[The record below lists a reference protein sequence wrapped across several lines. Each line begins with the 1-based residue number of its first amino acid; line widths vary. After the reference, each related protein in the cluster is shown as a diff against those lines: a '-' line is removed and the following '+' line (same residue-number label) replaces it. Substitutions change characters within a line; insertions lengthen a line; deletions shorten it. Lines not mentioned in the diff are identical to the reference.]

1 MPPPGFPDAKMADA
15 GSVRHRVRHRATGSA
30 FETDP
35 DAVSAAPVAWCS
47 AEAKIRPG
55 GSRTIRTVRPGRG
68 PRFPHS
74 VVESE
79 DTSVS
84 SLWTPSGGEP
94 RPRPDPGGPA
104 EPVPGEPGA
113 EERVADEQV
122 AEELRR
128 VRAELATTSV
138 ADLVANHAIGLWQLA
153 VLHLTPEEDAPIRL
167 SEAGLAI
174 DAMAALLEGVGD
186 RLGENEAPLR
196 DALSQLRLA
205 FVQVSSASLDS

>member
-1 MPPPGFPDAKMADA
+1 
-15 GSVRHRVRHRATGSA
+15 V
-30 FETDP
+30 
-35 DAVSAAPVAWCS
+35 
-47 AEAKIRPG
+47 
-55 GSRTIRTVRPGRG
+55 
-68 PRFPHS
+68 
-74 VVESE
+74 
-79 DTSVS
+79 
-84 SLWTPSGGEP
+84 
-94 RPRPDPGGPA
+94 